1 MRTRSGQKRGQKKAR
16 NENKCKIY
24 EAAKRDQK
32 SRHEEH
38 VNHGAKYALPHGNFH
53 PTESRVHGAVDPA
66 HVCARTEDISMW
78 EGRAA
83 EWKGGTKEIR
93 WRDMARGRM
102 WGSNVQARNTY
113 RETASSG
120 HVSSFPRP
128 YSQGFADYLVAR
140 RGRRRRRIYPAHH
153 LEVKGI

>member
-1 MRTRSGQKRGQKKAR
+1 MRKIRAERSQGRKQKQ
-16 NENKCKIY
+16 IY

-38 VNHGAKYALPHGNFH
+38 INHGAKYALPHGNFH

-83 EWKGGTKEIR
+83 EWKGVRKRYDEAGSRAKEKGYDATKE
-93 WRDMARGRM
+93 
-102 WGSNVQARNTY
+102 NVN
-113 RETASSG
+113 
-120 HVSSFPRP
+120 
-128 YSQGFADYLVAR
+128 
-140 RGRRRRRIYPAHH
+140 
-153 LEVKGI
+153 